1 MKRDIPPSNSDASN
15 GLDRILEVMRQLRD
29 PDDGCPWDVEQDFAS
44 IAPYTIE
51 EAYEVA
57 DAIERRDWVDLQE
70 ELGDLL
76 LQVVFHAQMAEEAG
90 LFSFDDVAQGIADKM
105 IRRHPHVF
113 GDVVYADTAAQKADW
128 DRIKAREK
136 AARHAAKVAAGLIPT
151 ETSTAVRASAP
162 GTLADIPLG
171 FPALT
176 ATDKIQRK
184 AAAVGFD
191 HPEMSQI
198 YGKVEEELEE
208 VKEEAAQKPLNRDAL
223 EMEVGDLLFVA
234 AAVGRRLDID
244 PERALHRANAK
255 FVRRFNAV
263 ETALDFQWADRSIDE
278 LNAAWNAVKKAEKAS
293 A

>member
-1 MKRDIPPSNSDASN
+1 MKRNIPETANGN

-29 PDDGCPWDVEQDFAS
+29 PQDGCPWDVKQDFAT
-44 IAPYTIE
+44 IAPYTVE

-105 IRRHPHVF
+105 IHRHPHVF
-113 GDVVYADTAAQKADW
+113 GDHAYADEAEQKADW
-128 DRIKAREK
+128 GRIKAEEK
-136 AARHAAKVAAGLIPT
+136 RAKHAAKVAAGLPVA
-151 ETSTAVRASAP
+151 EHDPRS
-162 GTLADIPLG
+162 TLADIPVG

-191 HPEMSQI
+191 HPKMSQI
-198 YGKVEEELEE
+198 YGKVDEELAE
-208 VKEEAAQKPLNRDAL
+208 VKEEAAMDPIDPAAL

-234 AAVGRRLDID
+234 AAVGRRLDVD
-244 PERALHRANAK
+244 PEQALHKANAK
-255 FVRRFNAV
+255 FVRRFRAV
-263 ETALDFQWADRSIDE
+263 EEALAYHWENRHIDE
-278 LNAAWNAVKKAEKAS
+278 LNAAWNAVKKVEKGG
-293 A
+293 